1 MRWTVAH
8 QASLSM
14 GFSRQEYWS
23 GLPFPPPGNL
33 PNPGIKPASPAS
45 PILQA
50 NSLLLS
56 AKPFYKCTLTYSFV
70 YSSANRF
77 WGHFPVVFYYKIAI
91 LSILIISS
99 VHSYKSLSRYY
110 WYVYLQFYW
119 IKWCQVIFWSVC
131 KIAHLQVLDKRSY
144 WSIPLLIF
152 DTFRSVDF
160 CHKGVS

>member
-1 MRWTVAH
+1 MLRTVAH

-33 PNPGIKPASPAS
+33 PNPGIKHASPAS

-56 AKPFYKCTLTYSFV
+56 TIPFYKSTSTFI

-91 LSILIISS
+91 LSILIISFGTLTQES
-99 VHSYKSLSRYY
+99 FKILLVCVPSILLDKMMPNYFPKCLYK
-110 WYVYLQFYW
+110 F
-119 IKWCQVIFWSVC
+119 
-131 KIAHLQVLDKRSY
+131 AHLQILDKRSS
-144 WSIPLLIF
+144 WSIPLLML

-160 CHKGVS
+160 CHKDIS